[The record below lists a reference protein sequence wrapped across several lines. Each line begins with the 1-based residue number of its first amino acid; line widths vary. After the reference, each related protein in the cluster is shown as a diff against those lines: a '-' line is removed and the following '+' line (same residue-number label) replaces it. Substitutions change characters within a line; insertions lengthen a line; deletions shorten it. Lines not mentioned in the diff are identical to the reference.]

1 MQNSL
6 FDEQLQKLIGK
17 EVTED
22 LLKSMKI
29 YTIEDYR
36 KHFKDDEVSK
46 KKKTSKKEKEKIK
59 VSKSKMKEQARKKE
73 MVLNKKFK
81 NDMRSQILESLE
93 KHKAFDVEHLDSAKN
108 LGKKRKISK
117 DLKEM
122 KIEENQEPEV
132 EEKQDLLD
140 VDDISLSDES
150 SFDQQ
155 KERSE
160 INSKIQ
166 NSENTENIDKPIQN
180 SSLEIDPNL
189 FSTILEEKIKN
200 RTTQG
205 LLLELDDQETV
216 ASLNLE
222 LSIPDK
228 SKVILVKRDEAIQN
242 ERINLPIVK
251 YEHEIMDKINN
262 NLVTVICGET
272 GSGKST
278 QIPQFLYEYG
288 YTNSLGGI
296 VVTQPRR
303 VAAISLA
310 NRVSN
315 ELNTKIGE
323 EVGYQVRYDSTHY
336 SNKTVIKYVTDGI
349 LLKELESDK
358 LLLKYS
364 VVMID
369 EAHERTINTDI
380 IIGLLSK
387 LVRMRYLLAKNK
399 VRLSNSETEIKPLRL
414 VIMSATMRVD
424 EFLESSIFKPHI
436 VPSFIKIEARQFP
449 VTIHHA
455 KRTPVDYIEEA
466 FKLCC
471 KIHHK
476 LPQGGVLVFLT
487 GKREIQVLC
496 EKLSQEF
503 EKKVSY
509 NEEEE
514 NIDMKNDENQEIQS
528 KTISDGNIELNKNLE
543 NLNQPDDEK
552 KPSDVE
558 LDSNLLEENK
568 IMSDNNEND
577 QLENENLP
585 ASYKPYIILPLYSS
599 LPQEQQMKV
608 FEKIPSDKRL
618 IVIATNVA
626 ETSLTIPGI
635 RYVVDSGRCK
645 KREFKSGLSFSTFKI
660 EWISQASAEQRSG
673 RAGRTGPGYC
683 YRLYSNGLF
692 AKMDRYTEPQIVS
705 SPLDQMILYLKS
717 LNISDISKFPFLTFP
732 NKKFVEKTLRHL
744 IVIGALKTDEDSQ
757 YNIIKNFI
765 ATNLLT
771 KDAEKIDQDYKD
783 NTLITDI
790 GKLMI
795 KFPVPPK
802 YGKII
807 ILSNKLGLIYHAIVL
822 VAIMNVENLFI
833 FDNQKKSEIEEVAEN
848 ETSSGANSKKKN
860 QNNLNDLR
868 NLIDTKLLNPF
879 SDAVTYLNLILSLL
893 KLDYEKYHILNSFCN
908 KYHLN
913 LKKVKEMLD
922 IIEQIVKI
930 AKILFNDASLSMIN
944 YKNKIDQ
951 PSSHDQNLLMQ
962 ILLSGFIDNLARR
975 RVIYDKVGNQKDNTS
990 NASARKVIYECNE
1003 NNEECQIHPNSLLSK
1018 TNPDFI
1024 IYKEIIRENKTFL
1037 LCNTVIKTEWLYNLG
1052 GEIISSNL
1060 VKDSALNEPF
1070 YDMKDDSI
1078 YCYVDLKYGYK
1089 SWDIP
1094 KVKVTMSNDHEGF
1107 YRYLA
1112 RFILEGK
1119 IFKELAEF
1127 EKFMNAKPKM
1137 ITNQISIL
1145 PKVTMLVN
1153 ALKFS
1158 KVGSR
1163 QDILN
1168 IWKQRKSFLMDAYL
1182 NWFDDNKLKDK
1193 IRVRWPFVKLS

>member
-6 FDEQLQKLIGK
+6 FDEQLEKLIGK

-29 YTIEDYR
+29 FTIEDYR
-36 KHFKDDEVSK
+36 KHFKDDETSK
-46 KKKTSKKEKEKIK
+46 KTKTSKKEKEKIK
-59 VSKSKMKEQARKKE
+59 VSKSKIKEQARKKE
-73 MVLNKKFK
+73 MVLNKKLK
-81 NDMRSQILESLE
+81 NEMRSQILESLE
-93 KHKAFDVEHLDSAKN
+93 KHKAFDVQNLESAKN

-122 KIEENQEPEV
+122 KTQDNQEPDF

-140 VDDISLSDES
+140 EDEIFSSDES
-150 SFDQQ
+150 SSD
-155 KERSE
+155 ERIEGKGMEITNKLQISE
-160 INSKIQ
+160 
-166 NSENTENIDKPIQN
+166 NSENTENHISKQI
-180 SSLEIDPNL
+180 SSLEIDPKL
-189 FSTILEEKIKN
+189 FSLILEEKIKN
-200 RTTQG
+200 RITQG
-205 LLLELDDQETV
+205 LLLELDDQDTV
-216 ASLNLE
+216 ATLNIE

-228 SKVILVKRDEAIQN
+228 SEVILVNRDETIQN

-288 YTNSLGGI
+288 YTNCLGGI

-336 SNKTVIKYVTDGI
+336 SDKTVIKYLTDGI

-364 VVMID
+364 VVLID

-380 IIGLLSK
+380 IIGLISK
-387 LVRMRYLLAKNK
+387 LVRMRYLLSKNK
-399 VRLSNSETEIKPLRL
+399 VRLSNSETEVKPLRL

-496 EKLSQEF
+496 EKLNQEF
-503 EKKVSY
+503 KDKISY
-509 NEEEE
+509 IDEEQ
-514 NIDMKNDENQEIQS
+514 NIDS
-528 KTISDGNIELNKNLE
+528 KTVENLE
-543 NLNQPDDEK
+543 KNINLQNLNNSEIK
-552 KPSDVE
+552 SSDVVI
-558 LDSNLLEENK
+558 DSNLLEENK
-568 IMSDNNEND
+568 IMSENYEND
-577 QLENENLP
+577 YLEKENLP
-585 ASYKPYIILPLYSS
+585 TSYKPYVILPLYSS

-717 LNISDISKFPFLTFP
+717 LNICDISKFPFLTFP

-744 IVIGALKTDEDSQ
+744 IVIGGLKTDEDSQ

-771 KDAEKIDQDYKD
+771 KDSEKIDQDYKD
-783 NTLITDI
+783 NTIITDV

-807 ILSNKLGLIYHAIVL
+807 ILSNKLGLIYHGIVL
-822 VAIMNVENLFI
+822 VAIMNIENLFV
-833 FDNQKKSEIEEVAEN
+833 FENQKKSEIEEVAEN
-848 ETSSGANSKKKN
+848 ETNTSSELNSKKKYQLN
-860 QNNLNDLR
+860 TNDLR

-879 SDAVTYLNLILSLL
+879 SDAISYLNLILTLL
-893 KLDYEKYHILNSFCN
+893 KLDYEKYHVLNSFCI

-913 LKKVKEMLD
+913 VKKVKEMLD
-922 IIEQIVKI
+922 IIEQLVKI
-930 AKILFNDASLSMIN
+930 AKILFNDSSLNVIN
-944 YKNKIDQ
+944 YKNIVSQ
-951 PSSHDQNLLMQ
+951 PSSHEQNLLIQ
-962 ILLSGFIDNLARR
+962 ILLSGFIDNIARR
-975 RVIYDKVGNQKDNTS
+975 RVIYDKIGNQKDNSS

-1037 LCNTVIKTEWLYNLG
+1037 LCNTVIKSEWLYNLG

-1060 VKDSALNEPF
+1060 IKDSALNEPL
-1070 YDMKDDSI
+1070 YDLKDDCI

-1094 KVKVTMSNDHEGF
+1094 KVKVTMSHDHEGF

-1119 IFKELAEF
+1119 VFKELAEF
-1127 EKFMNAKPKM
+1127 EKFMNSKPKM

-1158 KVGSR
+1158 KVTSNV
-1163 QDILN
+1163 DIIN
-1168 IWKQRKSFLMDAYL
+1168 IWKHRKSFLLDAYL
-1182 NWFDDNKLKDK
+1182 SWFDDSKLKDK
-1193 IRVRWPFVKLS
+1193 LRARWPFVKLN